1 MLKWRDKLCI
11 RSRDVNVYVWGVR
24 EGLTEV
30 LREKGEEGSVN
41 EKEENVLD
49 MQLGNSIDHMLK
61 QILG

>member
-1 MLKWRDKLCI
+1 M
-11 RSRDVNVYVWGVR
+11 YGGVR